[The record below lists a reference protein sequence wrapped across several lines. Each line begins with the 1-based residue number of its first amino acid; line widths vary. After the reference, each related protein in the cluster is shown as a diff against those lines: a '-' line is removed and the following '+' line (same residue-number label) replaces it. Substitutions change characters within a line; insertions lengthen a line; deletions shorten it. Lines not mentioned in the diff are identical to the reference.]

1 MIKTIRFK
9 YVQICLNIVAKLTL
23 QLLFESPGFRRILN
37 YNYIYFDTLNMHFT
51 AKTAL
56 KIQDTLLSL
65 SKHNEIR

>member
-9 YVQICLNIVAKLTL
+9 YVQICLNVVAKLTL

-51 AKTAL
+51 AKTVL

>member
-1 MIKTIRFK
+1 MIKTIRLK
-9 YVQICLNIVAKLTL
+9 YVQICLNVVAKLTL

-37 YNYIYFDTLNMHFT
+37 YIFDTLNIHFT

>member
-9 YVQICLNIVAKLTL
+9 YVQICLNVVAKLTL

-37 YNYIYFDTLNMHFT
+37 YHYIYFDTLNMHFT
-51 AKTAL
+51 AKTVL

>member
-1 MIKTIRFK
+1 MIKTIQFK
-9 YVQICLNIVAKLTL
+9 YVQICLNVVAKLTL

-51 AKTAL
+51 AKTVL

>member
-9 YVQICLNIVAKLTL
+9 YVQICLNVVAKLTL

-51 AKTAL
+51 TKTVL

>member
-9 YVQICLNIVAKLTL
+9 YVQICLNVVAKLTL

-51 AKTAL
+51 TKTAL